1 MGYNVLSGSV
11 SVTHLTSVSGSFTGD
26 GSGLENV
33 EQFELQN
40 AGATKIPFY
49 KTISGDLGLN
59 AHDGF
64 TFSNSNSA
72 LTVPGLTSSVG
83 IRLSNPTS
91 GSLAGSGS
99 YLGVDVNGNIVV
111 TSSLGGISY
120 SRRAMT
126 ATGTASAEDTIIGV
140 SASAAIDIRLPSA
153 NDYVVGQYFLIKD
166 EAGNANVY
174 NITIKT
180 SGSQTIDGETSI
192 VLESPFV
199 SVNLYSNG
207 VDKFF
212 IY

>member
-1 MGYNVLSGSV
+1 MGYNVLSGS
-11 SVTHLTSVSGSFTGD
+11 TSVINVISSGSFIGD

-40 AGATKIPFY
+40 AAASRIPFY

-59 AHDGF
+59 SHSGF
-64 TFSNSNSA
+64 SFNNTLSG
-72 LTVPGLTSSVG
+72 LTVPNLTASVG
-83 IRLSNPTS
+83 IRFLNPVS
-91 GSLAGSGS
+91 GSIAGDGSFLGIDASGNF
-99 YLGVDVNGNIVV
+99 VI
-111 TSSLGGISY
+111 TSSGISY
-120 SRRAMT
+120 GRRSVT
-126 ATGTASAEDTIIGV
+126 STSTASNADTLIGI

-153 NDYVVGQYFLIKD
+153 GNYKNGQYFIIKD
-166 EAGNANVY
+166 EAGNANTY

-180 SGSQTIDGETSI
+180 SGSQTIDGESAI
-192 VLESPFV
+192 VLESPYS